1 MLSFIKG
8 NETFGGKKKRK
19 KETNPYVVIL
29 PLMCL
34 AECQP
39 LNEPNLL
46 KVASLL
52 TASTSSFLNSL
63 QSELYPHLLK
73 PFSNCQNHLVHLTW
87 PLCNIWHWQP
97 FLSHE
102 TIGFSI
108 GFWLSSFLSGCPFSV
123 FLIGSLSIYSKNVTG
138 SRVSFPRLCIYSI
151 YST

>member
-1 MLSFIKG
+1 MKSWG
-8 NETFGGKKKRK
+8 EKK
-19 KETNPYVVIL
+19 TNPYVVIL
-29 PLMCL
+29 LLMCL

-39 LNEPNLL
+39 LNEPNFL

-73 PFSNCQNHLVHLTW
+73 PFSNCQNQLVHLTW

-108 GFWLSSFLSGCPFSV
+108 AFWLSSFLSGCPFSV
-123 FLIGSLSIYSKNVTG
+123 VLIGYLYLPTPKMLLAPGFNFLDSVYTLYIQSE
-138 SRVSFPRLCIYSI
+138 
-151 YST
+151 